1 MRSGNVSQLDKA
13 LQAKQWHFIRK
24 GTYLLLE
31 KLKQSV
37 ARRLLKKIYLL
48 KVEKGN
54 QLHLGMT
61 HYFLLR
67 FVIHTVLSGHNMIL
81 YFFSFNPVQNLGED
95 WTFPHS
101 GMLRNILTLKFHSSA
116 LS

>member
-1 MRSGNVSQLDKA
+1 MRSGNVSQLDRA
-13 LQAKQWHFIRK
+13 LQAQQWQYIRK

-54 QLHLGMT
+54 QLHLGI
-61 HYFLLR
+61 YFLNIQSSMKTPYTYI
-67 FVIHTVLSGHNMIL
+67 IHMSKIPP
-81 YFFSFNPVQNLGED
+81 FC
-95 WTFPHS
+95 TFC
-101 GMLRNILTLKFHSSA
+101 
-116 LS
+116 